1 MSEEPPTGGRNQFPN
16 QNGRQARAGE
26 GLARLALAVRGD
38 EGRHA
43 EAAIERAQHL
53 GFREVASRRKPRKDG
68 WRRESVEIERDSKTF
83 IKHARQIVRI
93 TAACDVGERVYA
105 LRSRQRLK
113 QRPHI
118 KARRRQQ
125 RRGERA

>member
-1 MSEEPPTGGRNQFPN
+1 MGEETPTGGGNQFPD
-16 QNGRQARAGE
+16 QNGREARAAE
-26 GLARLALAVRGD
+26 GLARLALVVRGD

-53 GFREVASRRKPRKDG
+53 RLREAPSRRKPRKDG
-68 WRRESVEIERDSKTF
+68 WRRESVEIERDSKSF
-83 IKHARQIVRI
+83 IKYARQIVRI
-93 TAACDVGERVYA
+93 TAACDVGERGYA

-118 KARRRQQ
+118 KARRCQQ